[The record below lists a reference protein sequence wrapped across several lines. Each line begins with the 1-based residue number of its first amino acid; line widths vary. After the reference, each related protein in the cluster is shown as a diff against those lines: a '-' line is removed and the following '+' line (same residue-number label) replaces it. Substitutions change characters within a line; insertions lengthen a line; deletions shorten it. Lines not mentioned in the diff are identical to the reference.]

1 VTSPIDA
8 GAAQPTRP
16 DEIRVVASARGP
28 VVVAHIS
35 GRWYAF
41 DDSCTHHECPLA
53 DGYLEGT
60 TIECDCHG
68 SVFDV
73 TTGAVLRGP
82 AIVPIRVY
90 PTRQQDGRLL
100 VEGPE

>member
-1 VTSPIDA
+1 MTSLIDA

-16 DEIRVVASARGP
+16 DELRVIAGAP
-28 VVVAHIS
+28 AALVVAHVD
-35 GRWYAF
+35 GHWYAF

-60 TIECDCHG
+60 TIECECHG

-82 AIVPIRVY
+82 ASTPIRVY
-90 PTRQQDGRLL
+90 PTSQRGGRLI
-100 VEGPE
+100 VETPA